1 MTTYKWQFV
10 PRFRRHAFGWQ
21 SDKPIQRIKEALIEI
36 KLVAKKEPVL
46 AAEGAVLLI
55 EKISPALE
63 QVDSS
68 SGALGS
74 TVNRAIETLV
84 PIISKAPATP
94 ELRERWLQRLWQALQ
109 DDQMPYIEYLGD
121 FWGELCGTTEMASR
135 WADEF
140 LPVVEQV
147 WSPNAVG
154 HRHFCG
160 ISACFSA
167 LYAAG
172 RHQEILALLEKA
184 PFKWWWDRRW
194 GVKALVAWG
203 KKAEAVRY
211 AEESKG
217 LNSPASEIAKAC
229 EDILLS
235 SGLYEEAY
243 QRYAFEANQGSTN
256 LNTFRAIVKKYPHKN
271 VEDILRDLAASQP
284 GSEGK
289 WFAAAKD
296 AGLFEQ
302 AIELAK
308 RSPTDPRTLIRAAR
322 DYLEKQPGFACSSGL
337 MALHWMV
344 RGHSYDITPG
354 DVLAAY
360 RSTLEAAQNSGMTEV
375 QIKAKIQE
383 AIATPTASNSFVSSV
398 LKPYLTV

>member
-1 MTTYKWQFV
+1 MTTHKWQFV

-21 SDKPIQRIKEALIEI
+21 SGKPIQRLKEALSEI

-46 AAEGAVLLI
+46 AAEGAVLLL

-74 TVNRAIETLV
+74 AVNRAIEVLV
-84 PIISKAPATP
+84 PIISKAPTTP

-121 FWGELCGTTEMASR
+121 FWGELCESAEMASR
-135 WADEF
+135 WVDEF
-140 LPVVEQV
+140 LPIVEQV
-147 WSPNAVG
+147 WNPNAAG

-167 LYAAG
+167 LYVAG

-194 GVKALVAWG
+194 GVKALVALG

-217 LNSPASEIAKAC
+217 RNDPVSEIAKAC
-229 EDILLS
+229 EEILLS

-243 QRYAFEANQGSTN
+243 QRYAFDANRGSTN
-256 LNTFRAIVKKYPHKN
+256 LNTFRTLAKKYPHKMT
-271 VEDILRDLAASQP
+271 EDILLDLANSQP

-296 AGLFEQ
+296 AGLFEL
-302 AIELAK
+302 AIELVK

-322 DYLEKQPGFACSSGL
+322 DYLEKQPDFACSSGL
-337 MALHWMV
+337 MALHWLA
-344 RGHSYDITPG
+344 RGHGYDITG
-354 DVLAAY
+354 ADVLEAY
-360 RSTLEAAQNSGMTEV
+360 RVTRATAQQSGMTEA
-375 QIKAKIQE
+375 QIKTKIQD
-383 AIATPTASNSFVSSV
+383 AVTRPTNSSNFVLSL
-398 LKPYLTV
+398 LKPYLTE